1 MEENLQENISYKE
14 DLLELKNSI
23 EVNNNTLNDIK
34 VFLETEK
41 KEKEEQAKKD
51 LETETIEKKE
61 LEKNEQ
67 EQQEQLQQFYSDI
80 KEISENTSTEVTTQ
94 MLSDVSTLIQANIM
108 GIGLIIGILCVSLLA
123 KFFRR

>member
-41 KEKEEQAKKD
+41 KEKEEQVKKD

-61 LEKNEQ
+61 LEKKEL

-94 MLSDVSTLIQANIM
+94 MLSDVSTLMQANIM
-108 GIGLIIGILCVSLLA
+108 CIGLIIGILCVSLLA